1 MDCIWF
7 LVFCLFVTNIYRQ
20 QTKSKSIN
28 HWRWCLDLLLFFFL
42 QFLTHCL
49 SMNKCV
55 WYTWRDEFVC
65 KKRKSINLKRNKINE
80 QITYLNF
87 QMNPVL
93 YFCPRIARE
102 RMIDKT
108 KLIYFRDN
116 NNLVSILR
124 MSVISSFSLEHSQ
137 HFIKHDYQ
145 ISVLFFLLTT
155 LEFATNFFFFV
166 RSFVNLINFIY
177 TFAKNLLSI
186 WSVSKLELPILV
198 MFSDVENFHFC
209 LFVWFTHTHTW
220 QIFTKKNSDV
230 VYFGQ
235 KKNSDGP
242 KSCYVVSQTNNDNN
256 IEISFRDV
264 KDGW

>member
-1 MDCIWF
+1 M
-7 LVFCLFVTNIYRQ
+7 
-20 QTKSKSIN
+20 
-28 HWRWCLDLLLFFFL
+28 
-42 QFLTHCL
+42 
-49 SMNKCV
+49 

-65 KKRKSINLKRNKINE
+65 EKKIYQFKKKQNKWTDNISKFSNE
-80 QITYLNF
+80 SGI
-87 QMNPVL
+87 VL
-93 YFCPRIARE
+93 CFFLHFCPRIARE

-116 NNLVSILR
+116 NNLVTILR

-166 RSFVNLINFIY
+166 RSFVHLINFIY

-220 QIFTKKNSDV
+220 QIFTKKIAMSCILARKKIV
-230 VYFGQ
+230 MGQ
-235 KKNSDGP
+235 NHHVMLYHK
-242 KSCYVVSQTNNDNN
+242 QTTTTTSKYHF
-256 IEISFRDV
+256 EM
-264 KDGW
+264 